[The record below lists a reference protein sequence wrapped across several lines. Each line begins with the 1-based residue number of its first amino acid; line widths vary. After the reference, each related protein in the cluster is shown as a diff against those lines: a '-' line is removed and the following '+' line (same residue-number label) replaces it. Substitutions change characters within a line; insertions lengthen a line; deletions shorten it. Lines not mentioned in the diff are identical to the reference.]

1 MNQQAHRHKTRSLME
16 IHGAVFLFG
25 FSGLF
30 GKLVLLPAP
39 IIVLG
44 RTVFAAIS
52 LLVIIRLFN
61 IGPPPKEKKEL
72 VALGLL
78 GILLA
83 VHWTTFFKSV
93 QVSTVA
99 IAVLCCSTFPVFTA
113 FIEPLFSRQSIRAMD
128 IVIALIAF
136 SGVGIVVFH
145 PSRESGTTEGVIW
158 GVIAGFAFAVLSVLN
173 RRFVRHYS
181 SLHIACFQ
189 NVVSAVFLFPLFF
202 VYRVDIGLRNMI
214 LLLVLGVFCTALAHT
229 LFINGMKHV
238 STRVA
243 SVIHCLE
250 PPYGIVLAA
259 LILGETPGLRALFGG
274 VVILGS
280 ALYATVRMRSEY
292 PAPLDN

>member
-1 MNQQAHRHKTRSLME
+1 ME
-16 IHGAVFLFG
+16 IHGAVLLFG

-44 RTVFAAIS
+44 RVFFSAIS
-52 LLVIIRLFN
+52 LLVIIQLFDV
-61 IGPPPKEKKEL
+61 GSAPKEKRSL
-72 VALGLL
+72 AALTFLGLL
-78 GILLA
+78 LSL
-83 VHWTTFFKSV
+83 HWTAFFKSV

-99 IAVLCCSTFPVFTA
+99 IALLCCSTFPVFTA
-113 FIEPLFSRQSIRAMD
+113 FVEPLFSRQRIRVVD
-128 IVIALIAF
+128 IMVALVAF

-145 PSRESGTTEGVIW
+145 PPSGSGTTEGVIW
-158 GVIAGFAFAVLSVLN
+158 GVVAGFTFAILSVLN
-173 RRFVRHYS
+173 RRFVRQYS

-189 NVVSAVFLFPLFF
+189 SVVATIFLFPLLFAYH
-202 VYRVDIGLRNMI
+202 VEIRLKDTI
-214 LLLVLGVFCTALAHT
+214 LLFFLGVLCTALAHS

-243 SVIHCLE
+243 SLIHCME

-259 LILGETPGLRALFGG
+259 LILGEAPSLRTIFGG

-280 ALYATVRMRSEY
+280 ALYATVRIRSEH
-292 PAPLDN
+292 PSPMNN